1 MNVLYYVRSFMKE
14 IMLRDIWNESAEWLR
29 YCWKLVNWTQHW
41 KATEEFSETELTL
54 FFD

>member
-29 YCWKLVNWTQHW
+29 YIVFAYLSCLRYSPTVLSLK
-41 KATEEFSETELTL
+41 S
-54 FFD
+54 